1 MSRTEPTSAFP
12 ADAPLPTAVRL
23 VEVGL
28 RDGLQSVA
36 TTLPTARKLVLLEA
50 LLEAGLRHIQVAS
63 FVNPSRVPQMAD
75 AEALSV
81 ALRPLAGSYPDATF
95 SGLALNLRGVE
106 RLAAAGLRHV
116 DISLSASE
124 PHSQRNAGMSIAE
137 ATRQITRSIHVA
149 LEFGLGVRAGVQCV
163 FGSASG
169 EEVPV
174 ERVSQLATALL
185 EAGAGELA
193 LADSAGLADPLS
205 LARTVEHVRTA
216 IGDVPLTL
224 HLHDTRGLGM
234 ANFVTALRL
243 GVRSFDTAFGA
254 LGGCPFIPGAA
265 GNIGTEDAVHL
276 LAALGIDSGVDL
288 AGVARVT
295 RLAEG
300 WLAQHMPSSIY
311 QLVQGAAG
319 SDHQQ
324 SREDPIA
331 TDSR

>member
-1 MSRTEPTSAFP
+1 MTPAAFP
-12 ADAPLPTAVRL
+12 ADAPLPKAVRL

-28 RDGLQSVA
+28 RDGLQSVP
-36 TTLPTARKLVLLEA
+36 TTLPTQSKLELLEA
-50 LLEAGLRHIQVAS
+50 LLEAGLRHVQVAS
-63 FVNPSRVPQMAD
+63 FVNPKRVPQMAD

-81 ALRPLAGSYPDATF
+81 ALRPLADAYPDATF
-95 SGLALNLRGVE
+95 SGLALNLKGVE

-137 ATRQITRSIHVA
+137 ATEQITGSIRVA

-163 FGSASG
+163 FGSAPG
-169 EEVPV
+169 ESIPV
-174 ERVSQLATALL
+174 ERVSELATTLL
-185 EAGAGELA
+185 EAGATELA

-205 LARTVEHVRTA
+205 LARTVEHVRSAT
-216 IGDVPLTL
+216 GDAPLTL

-234 ANFVTALRL
+234 ANLVTALRL
-243 GVRSFDTAFGA
+243 GISSFDTAFGA

-276 LAALGIDSGVDL
+276 LDALGVKSGVDL
-288 AGVARVT
+288 AGVARAT

-300 WLAQHMPSSIY
+300 WLTQGMPSSIY
-311 QLVQGAAG
+311 QLVRDDAMGGGQLP
-319 SDHQQ
+319 
-324 SREDPIA
+324 REDPIA